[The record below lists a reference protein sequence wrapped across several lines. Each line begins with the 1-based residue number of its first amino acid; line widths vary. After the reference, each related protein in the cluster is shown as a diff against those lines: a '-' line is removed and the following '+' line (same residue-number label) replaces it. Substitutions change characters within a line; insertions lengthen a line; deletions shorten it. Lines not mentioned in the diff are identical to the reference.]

1 MSHLSEQILQT
12 VEALSAED
20 QQQVLDFVEFLSA
33 KRQKLQATASET
45 TPKSFFEVAQSVIGP
60 GEGPNNL
67 STLQAMS
74 TQFWQEHTLEQLIST
89 QSPTTVHNIDDLVAD
104 FWPEEDSV
112 DDFLNFL
119 RQQRQDAV
127 S

>member
-20 QQQVLDFVEFLSA
+20 QQQVLDFVEFLQA
-33 KRQKLQATASET
+33 KRQQLRATQSENA
-45 TPKSFFEVAQSVIGP
+45 PKSFFEVAQSAIGA
-60 GEGPNNL
+60 GEGPGDL

-74 TQFWQEHTLEQLIST
+74 TQFWQGNTLGQLIST

-119 RQQRQDAV
+119 KQQRQETV
-127 S
+127 